1 MSPVAAKPIRSST
14 RETRAVDTF
23 DLTPSRARNASV
35 AVTVA
40 TAVPKDATVVG
51 IPVFADG
58 AVPDR
63 LEVDRAALQAS
74 GFEAG
79 VGETLVLPRLKGPT
93 IIEFG
98 LGAHD
103 DLDATGLR
111 DAVAAFARAA
121 VKHERL
127 AVDLASVTGVSARA
141 VGQAVVE
148 GALLARYRYRAF
160 RDSPKE
166 AHLRGLTLVVAS
178 ARVKG
183 TTAGAARGEV
193 TAAAV
198 NLARDLDNT
207 PATHLTARRFGELA
221 ERIGRKAGLE
231 VEVFD
236 EDALLALG
244 CGGLLGVNAGSAEPA
259 RMIKLTYRPKGGRSS
274 KAKSHLALVGKG
286 IMYDAGGLSLKPSD
300 AMHAAM
306 KLDMSGSAAVF
317 GAMTMLRDLD
327 CPVTV
332 TGYLMCTDNMPSGTA
347 TRLGDVLTIHGG
359 KTVEVINADAEGRLV
374 MADAIVLAVED
385 KADAIVT
392 IATLTGAALRTFG
405 TALAATM
412 GNDQALVDQ
421 VTTAAADTD
430 EPVWQLPL
438 VRKYRRKL
446 DSSIA
451 DIKNMGG
458 ENAGTITA
466 GLFLDDFTAGTPWAH
481 LDICGPMMS
490 DTDDSWRPIGATA
503 FGTRLLAELALDFK
517 PTR

>member
-1 MSPVAAKPIRSST
+1 
-14 RETRAVDTF
+14 
-23 DLTPSRARNASV
+23 
-35 AVTVA
+35 
-40 TAVPKDATVVG
+40 
-51 IPVFADG
+51 
-58 AVPDR
+58 
-63 LEVDRAALQAS
+63 RAALVAS

-79 VGETLVLPRLKGPT
+79 VGETLVLPRVNGPT
-93 IIEFG
+93 MIEFG
-98 LGAHD
+98 LGTRA
-103 DLDATGLR
+103 DLDATALR
-111 DAVAAFARAA
+111 DAVAAVARAA
-121 VKHERL
+121 VKHEHIV
-127 AVDLASVTGVSARA
+127 VDLSGVGEVSPAT
-141 VGQAVVE
+141 VGQATVE

-160 RDSPKE
+160 RDSPRE
-166 AHLRGLTLVVAS
+166 AHLRRLTIVVSS
-178 ARVKG
+178 ARAKG
-183 TTAGAARGEV
+183 TAAGAARGEV

-236 EDALLALG
+236 EDALVALG

-259 RMIKLTYRPKGGRSS
+259 RMIKLTYKPKGRTGGRSRG
-274 KAKSHLALVGKG
+274 HLALVGKG
-286 IMYDAGGLSLKPSD
+286 IMYDAGGISLKPSD

-317 GAMTMLRDLD
+317 GAMTTLRDLD
-327 CPVTV
+327 CKSTV

-359 KTVEVINADAEGRLV
+359 KTVEVINADAEGHLV
-374 MADAIVLAVED
+374 MADAVVLAAED

-405 TALAATM
+405 TALAATL
-412 GNDQALVDQ
+412 GNDQALVEQ
-421 VTTAAADTD
+421 VKAAAATTD

-503 FGTRLLAELALDFK
+503 FGTRLLAELALAFK